1 MTHSLELNVSKG
13 TDTKQM
19 GKGLELEGS
28 KLSVEEGVAETVS
41 PTSQFYLG

>member
-13 TDTKQM
+13 TNTKEM
-19 GKGLELEGS
+19 GRGLELEDP
-28 KLSVEEGVAETVS
+28 KLSVEEGAVETVL